1 MTRYLVSVDVMLMYE
16 VHQTHYATRFVVFVK
31 MGYYIP
37 CKAGCCDGGCPGQC
51 IGTEPRQPYSYGHF
65 NIPVEIDMGGFFKTS
80 LIIATI
86 LVIYQYNNCIQET
99 YLKIYVIYTVYK
111 MSIETVLEE
120 ITALRSDIKSLSK
133 IVRKI
138 KTKQDDP
145 NGEKAAARA
154 KNNGFNR
161 KQAISEEL
169 RKFSWISQKESL
181 CLEARLLVLLIS
193 T

>member
-1 MTRYLVSVDVMLMYE
+1 
-16 VHQTHYATRFVVFVK
+16 
-31 MGYYIP
+31 
-37 CKAGCCDGGCPGQC
+37 
-51 IGTEPRQPYSYGHF
+51 
-65 NIPVEIDMGGFFKTS
+65 
-80 LIIATI
+80 
-86 LVIYQYNNCIQET
+86 
-99 YLKIYVIYTVYK
+99 

-154 KNNGFNR
+154 LNNGFNR

-169 RKFSWISQKESL
+169 RSFLDLPEGELVSRSTVTRSINKYVTENSL
-181 CLEARLLVLLIS
+181 KHPDNGRLLMLDDKLKSLLKPPDDVQITFLNLQKYLS
-193 T
+193 PHYTRVEIEKK